1 MSMLYKP
8 FIYTQYTTQTE
19 DIIKRLKTQY
29 PDYLCTLMEFANSN
43 IYLVL
48 SHYKNTILH
57 LNTTSYRTIKLEQN
71 KLYET
76 LKITVFNNLPLT
88 LWKIYKINENQ

>member
-8 FIYTQYTTQTE
+8 FIYTQYTKLTD
-19 DIIKRLKTQY
+19 DIKKRLETQY
-29 PDYLCTLMEFANSN
+29 PDYQCTLMEFANSN

-48 SHYKNTILH
+48 SHYNNSIIH
-57 LNTTSYRTIKLEQN
+57 MNTTSYKTIKLELN
-71 KLYET
+71 KSYET

-88 LWKIYKINENQ
+88 LWKLYNINENQ